1 MTRHSSTPLVACLLL
16 VVLGILLVPETS
28 QAQYVNFYYA
38 TFGKNKVQ
46 YRDFKWKIYHS
57 PHFDVYYYTE
67 QEELLQKVVSY
78 AESAYDQLSQEFDY
92 QIQKPT
98 PLIFYETHSAFEQN
112 NEIKDFIPEG
122 VGAFAS
128 QVRNRMFMPIDLPD
142 ADLWELILHELTH
155 IFQYHVL
162 FGGSLGRGVAA
173 GAPQWLMEGM
183 ASYME
188 GEESARDKMFVR
200 DAVVN
205 DNIPAIT
212 QSGVGGFFSYRF
224 GYSVFEFIEDRWGK
238 EGFRDFL
245 IEFRNTLGGRV
256 GKAVSRAFQMHP
268 EDFDNEFRRWLR
280 KRYLAELLETGEPS
294 DFGRPFRL
302 AKRGAQNISPVAS
315 PSGDLVAAFGTA
327 KGDVDVVLFDTQ
339 TRTQIKNLTK
349 SYSAKYQYY
358 VVQEFSMGRHQGRDM
373 TFSPDGDFVAFFARK
388 NKGRNL
394 VMVSVLKGGIKR
406 SIAMDIEQQFSP
418 AWSPDGKKIAFA
430 GWENGNFDIFEIDLD
445 TEEVTNLTNDDI
457 FDAAPVYAPD
467 GRSMLI
473 TSKVGGYS
481 KIFRIDLDNPEIRV
495 PLREGIRSQTNETDP
510 TFSPDGRRIYFT
522 SDASGANNIFSFD
535 TESGLIQQHT
545 NTITG
550 AFQPTV
556 LSSPDGV
563 DRIVFSAYW
572 KNRFDLYYLDVED
585 PITEP
590 SIITEEQIADA
601 KSLRDE
607 ELPRFEPSIEV
618 TLDDA
623 NIGKYRGWKFYL
635 NNVIGGTIGI
645 SDDQTFIAQIG
656 FVFADF
662 LGDREILALFESI
675 SSFQNFDV
683 LFIDQS
689 NRVQW
694 SLHLFDRR
702 DFYVGFD
709 GIDFQRTD
717 TALKQTGFTADLRY
731 PLGTNHRVEFGGGYI
746 DQQFNR
752 QIVVPDPENPGE
764 FIPRL
769 IPTSNS
775 YPIVQGAIVGDSAV
789 YASFGPISGRRF
801 RVFASWAPDL
811 DKQDNENNPFIGPDG
826 TTLTS
831 TVGLD
836 FRQYIK
842 VTRRSQ
848 IAWRLAG
855 AMNEGNNPIPVYIGG
870 LDTLRGFDFR
880 SLVGN
885 KAWFSN
891 LEFRCP
897 LIDLLAFPGFA
908 LQGIRGGIFL
918 DIGGAW
924 YDDLVLVDG
933 EDFQCFS
940 DDEFQTEDCVSSY
953 GFGLTVRLLGLNL
966 NWDFSK
972 QWNLRNNITDSFATS
987 FWIGRRF

>member
-1 MTRHSSTPLVACLLL
+1 MTPSAA
-16 VVLGILLVPETS
+16 E
-28 QAQYVNFYYA
+28 AQYVNFYYA
-38 TFGKNKVQ
+38 NFGKNKVQ

-67 QEELLQKVVSY
+67 QKELLQKVVSY

-112 NEIKDFIPEG
+112 NEIPNFIPEG
-122 VGAFAS
+122 IGAFAS
-128 QVRNRMFMPIDLPD
+128 PVRNRMFMPIDLPD
-142 ADLWELILHELTH
+142 ADLWALILHELTH

-224 GYSVFEFIEDRWGK
+224 GYSVFEFMEDRWGK
-238 EGFRDFL
+238 EGVRDFL

-256 GKAVSRAFQMHP
+256 GKAIERAFQMYP
-268 EDFDNEFRRWLR
+268 EDFDLEFRRWLR
-280 KRYLAELLETGEPS
+280 QRYLAELLKTGEPS

-302 AKRGAQNISPVAS
+302 KKPGAQNISPVAS

-327 KGDVDVVLFDTQ
+327 KGDIDVVLYDTQ
-339 TRTQIKNLTK
+339 SRTQIKNLTK
-349 SYSAKYQYY
+349 GYSGKYQYY
-358 VVQEFSMGRHQGRDM
+358 VVQEFTMGRNQGRDL

-394 VMVSVLKGGIKR
+394 VLVSVLKGGIKR
-406 SIAMDIEQQFSP
+406 SIPMDIEQQFAP
-418 AWSPDGKKIAFA
+418 TWSPDGRKIAFS
-430 GWENGNFDIFEIDLD
+430 GWQKGNFDIFELDLD
-445 TEEVTNLTNDDI
+445 TQEIVNLTNDDI
-457 FDAAPVYAPD
+457 FDAAPVYSPD
-467 GRSMLI
+467 GQYMLI
-473 TSKVGGYS
+473 TSTVGGYS
-481 KIFRIDLDNPEIRV
+481 KIFRIDLDNPEVRI

-535 TESGLIQQHT
+535 LDSGLIQQHT

-572 KNRFDLYYLDVED
+572 KGRFDLYYLDVED

-635 NNVIGGTIGI
+635 DNVIGGTIGI
-645 SDDQTFIAQIG
+645 SDDQTFVAQIG
-656 FVFADF
+656 FVFNDF
-662 LGDREILALFESI
+662 MGDREILALFESI

-689 NRVQW
+689 NRIQW
-694 SLHLFDRR
+694 GLHLFDRR
-702 DFYVGFD
+702 DYYVAFD
-709 GIDFQRTD
+709 GIDVQRVD

-731 PLGTNHRVEFGGGYI
+731 PLGVNYRLEFGGGYI
-746 DQQFNR
+746 DRSYNR
-752 QIVVPDPENPGE
+752 QAAVIDPDTGEYVP
-764 FIPRL
+764 FL
-769 IPTSNS
+769 IPISDN
-775 YPIVQGAIVGDSAV
+775 YPIIQGSFVGDSGV
-789 YASFGPISGRRF
+789 YASYGAISGRRF
-801 RVFASWAPDL
+801 RFFANWAPDL
-811 DKQDNENNPFIGPDG
+811 DKQDNADNPFLEPDG
-826 TTLTS
+826 STLTS
-831 TVGLD
+831 TIGMD

-848 IAWRLAG
+848 IAFRLAG
-855 AMNEGNNPIPVYIGG
+855 AMSDGNDPTPIYIGG

-880 SLVGN
+880 TLVGDR
-885 KAWFSN
+885 AWFSN
-891 LEFRCP
+891 VEYRFP
-897 LIDLLAFPGFA
+897 LIDVLAFPGGIVF
-908 LQGIRGGIFL
+908 QGIRGGIFF

-924 YDDLVLVDG
+924 YDNLVLADG
-933 EDFQCFS
+933 EDFQCFA
-940 DDEFQTEDCVSSY
+940 DEGTQLEDCVSSY
-953 GFGLTVRLLGLNL
+953 GFGFTVRFLGLNL
-966 NWDFSK
+966 NWDFAR
-972 QWNLRNNITDSFATS
+972 QWDLSQNLEDGFSTA